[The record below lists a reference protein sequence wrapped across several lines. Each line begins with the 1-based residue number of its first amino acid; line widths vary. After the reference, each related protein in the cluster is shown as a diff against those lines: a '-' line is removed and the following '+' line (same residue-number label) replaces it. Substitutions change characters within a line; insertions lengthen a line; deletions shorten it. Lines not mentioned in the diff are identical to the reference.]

1 MKPRRLAQRS
11 DAKPDRI
18 LEVLIANEVEFVV
31 IGGVA
36 AIAHGVSRITRDL
49 DLVVGTSKDNRRR
62 TIKALVELEAR
73 EYRPASKKWVRIR
86 ANADPDWLLRQ
97 PRLCDS
103 RYGGIDICNAIK
115 AAPSWKQARATA
127 IEVDA
132 FGLSFLVLGKD
143 ALIKSKLAAG
153 REQDKADVAELNEP

>member
-1 MKPRRLAQRS
+1 MEARRLAQRS
-11 DAKPDRI
+11 DAQPDRI
-18 LEVLIANEVEFVV
+18 LEALIANGVEFVV
-31 IGGVA
+31 VGGVA

-49 DLVVGTSKDNRRR
+49 DLIVAPNRANRRR

-73 EYRPASKKWVRIR
+73 EYRPATKKWVRIR
-86 ANADPDWLLRQ
+86 SNADPNWLLRQ

-103 RYGGIDICNAIK
+103 RFGGIDIVNAIK
-115 AAPSWKQARATA
+115 SAPSWKQARATA

-132 FGLSFLVLGKD
+132 FGLQFLVLGKD

-153 REQDKADVAELNEP
+153 RDQDKADVAELNEP

>member
-1 MKPRRLAQRS
+1 MEARRLAQRS

-18 LEVLIANEVEFVV
+18 LEVLIANEVEFVIV
-31 IGGVA
+31 GGVA

-49 DLVVGTSKDNRRR
+49 DLIVAPNKANRRR
-62 TIKALVELEAR
+62 TIRALAELEAR
-73 EYRPASKKWVRIR
+73 EYRPTTRKWVRIR

-103 RYGGIDICNAIK
+103 RYGGVDICNAMK
-115 AAPSWKQARATA
+115 SAPSWKEARATA
-127 IEVDA
+127 IEIEA
-132 FGLSFLVLGKD
+132 FGLEFLVLGKD

-153 REQDKADVAELNEP
+153 REKDRADVAELNEP